1 MFYEGAAGP
10 FINSCD
16 ATSELCSQCSWR
28 SLARRMLMTSYPL
41 VQTGAFQEVS
51 RMPGDWHHHHNP
63 WHWKATGSQRTESSD
78 DSDADVDVTTIG
90 DDSSK
95 LPFLSPLFGK
105 TKMNNVLSSKYHH
118 RSSTQQNSAS
128 LLSSDDISALSQ
140 QKQSI
145 SEYLLQDK
153 VKSSQQHSA
162 VAPMPSNTGFSIEEI
177 MRR

>member
-1 MFYEGAAGP
+1 M
-10 FINSCD
+10 
-16 ATSELCSQCSWR
+16 
-28 SLARRMLMTSYPL
+28 
-41 VQTGAFQEVS
+41 QTAAFQEVS

-63 WHWKATGSQRTESSD
+63 WHWKAIVCVSSSSSSATGSQRTESSD

-118 RSSTQQNSAS
+118 HRSSTQQNSAS

-140 QKQSI
+140 HKQSI

-162 VAPMPSNTGFSIEEI
+162 VAPMPSTTGFSIEEI

>member
-1 MFYEGAAGP
+1 MGNHNGGNGAGG
-10 FINSCD
+10 NSR
-16 ATSELCSQCSWR
+16 SQFFSNRELNSS
-28 SLARRMLMTSYPL
+28 
-41 VQTGAFQEVS
+41 
-51 RMPGDWHHHHNP
+51 
-63 WHWKATGSQRTESSD
+63 TGSQRTESSD

-118 RSSTQQNSAS
+118 HRSSTQQNSAS

-140 QKQSI
+140 HKQSI

-162 VAPMPSNTGFSIEEI
+162 VAPMPSTTGFSIEEI

>member
-1 MFYEGAAGP
+1 MIVYPSSREM
-10 FINSCD
+10 IWLITTEDHYQHHKS
-16 ATSELCSQCSWR
+16 LWR
-28 SLARRMLMTSYPL
+28 GRA
-41 VQTGAFQEVS
+41 
-51 RMPGDWHHHHNP
+51 
-63 WHWKATGSQRTESSD
+63 ATGSQRTESSD

-105 TKMNNVLSSKYHH
+105 TKMNNVLSSKYHHH

-162 VAPMPSNTGFSIEEI
+162 VAPMPSTTGFSIEEI
-177 MRR
+177 MRRWMIWSRFFKKIFQYYFCLKKCMWLRLLKILS

>member
-1 MFYEGAAGP
+1 
-10 FINSCD
+10 
-16 ATSELCSQCSWR
+16 
-28 SLARRMLMTSYPL
+28 
-41 VQTGAFQEVS
+41 
-51 RMPGDWHHHHNP
+51 MPGDWHHHHNP
-63 WHWKATGSQRTESSD
+63 WHWKAIVCVSSSSSSATGSQRTESSD

-118 RSSTQQNSAS
+118 HRSSTQQNSAS

-140 QKQSI
+140 HKQSI

-162 VAPMPSNTGFSIEEI
+162 VAPMPSTTGFSIEEI